1 MASSCWGPFTASPR
15 VCASH
20 WARACAERRRAIGAR
35 SSFPTWTNSPVTSR
49 AIPPRGA
56 RSSCRSSTAA
66 GSPACSTSTA
76 RSSRASTKATRAR
89 SKRSWTR
96 TCARATWE
104 ASHVLYRP
112 VSRRGRDPH
121 PPRTRLVVV
130 AVRSGAPGDRH
141 SGGRHRPG
149 LPHRRVD
156 QGAVDRGRD
165 HQPARHR
172 QVRLHHAPHD
182 RDQSRQSGIVARRAG
197 VLGARPQ
204 FRHDLHLGRGERRGA
219 DPRHR
224 RPARLPAQVHR
235 GEHASGPRGEAV
247 TLRSLL
253 VDFNSYFASVEQQ
266 VEPRLR
272 GRPLGVVPM
281 LADTTV
287 CIAASVEAKTFG
299 VKTGTKVAE
308 ARKLCPH
315 IEFVV
320 ARHELYIDYHHRAV
334 AVVDSIV
341 PVRAVLSI
349 DEMDCELTGRWR
361 DRARALDLA
370 RKVKAELASHIGE
383 CLRTS
388 IGIGPNTFIAKTA
401 SDMVK
406 PDGLVVIEK
415 SELPDRLFDL
425 EVRALSGIGK
435 QMEKRLA
442 RHGIRT
448 VRDLCARS
456 RDEMRSLWGGIG
468 GEIMHDRLRGE

>member
-1 MASSCWGPFTASPR
+1 M
-15 VCASH
+15 
-20 WARACAERRRAIGAR
+20 
-35 SSFPTWTNSPVTSR
+35 
-49 AIPPRGA
+49 
-56 RSSCRSSTAA
+56 
-66 GSPACSTSTA
+66 
-76 RSSRASTKATRAR
+76 
-89 SKRSWTR
+89 
-96 TCARATWE
+96 
-104 ASHVLYRP
+104 
-112 VSRRGRDPH
+112 
-121 PPRTRLVVV
+121 
-130 AVRSGAPGDRH
+130 
-141 SGGRHRPG
+141 
-149 LPHRRVD
+149 
-156 QGAVDRGRD
+156 
-165 HQPARHR
+165 
-172 QVRLHHAPHD
+172 
-182 RDQSRQSGIVARRAG
+182 
-197 VLGARPQ
+197 
-204 FRHDLHLGRGERRGA
+204 
-219 DPRHR
+219 
-224 RPARLPAQVHR
+224 
-235 GEHASGPRGEAV
+235 

-334 AVVDSIV
+334 TVVDSIV

-361 DRARALDLA
+361 DKARALDLA
-370 RKVKAELASHIGE
+370 KKVKIALASHIGE

-406 PDGLVVIEK
+406 PDGLVVIEQ
-415 SELPDRLFDL
+415 SELPGRLFDL
-425 EVRALSGIGK
+425 EVRALSGIGA

-448 VRDLCARS
+448 VRDLAARS
-456 RDEMRSLWGGIG
+456 RDEMHAIWGGVGGDIMWSRIRGEEQHEREGDTHSISHSSVIG
-468 GEIMHDRLRGE
+468 PDHRNPEHALAVLNRLTQKAAMRLRKAGYYAARMAVDVKYLDGGHWGAEMRLVDTQDTKTFLHVLEKLWSKRPRDARTILKVGMAYSDLVSEAGHTGSLFAAEGREKSLYATVDKLNARFGKQAVYFASAHKARDRGGMHIAFNHIPDPKTDK